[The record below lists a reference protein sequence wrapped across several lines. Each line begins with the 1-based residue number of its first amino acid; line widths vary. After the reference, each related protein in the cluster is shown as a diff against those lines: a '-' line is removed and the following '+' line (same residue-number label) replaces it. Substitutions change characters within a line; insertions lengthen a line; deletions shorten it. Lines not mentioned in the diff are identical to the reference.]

1 MMNKETISADQ
12 NASTLSTALVALSA
26 NAGISLTF
34 GGKRIW
40 IDALHKMPAQGP
52 DGYSHVTPDM
62 WDRMR
67 LDSAFTDPDLI
78 CFTHYHDDH
87 CSQEM
92 AAQALHAFSKAGLIL
107 PGPPSTPGSFPGA
120 LILSGHR
127 VVIRSDDLTLRFIR
141 LPHEGAQYR
150 NVSMYGLVISSHDR
164 TILVGSDC
172 ETASLRLADLLRDE
186 LKGTRIDLA
195 ILPFPWLTLRKGRA
209 FLEQN
214 IRPAHLILYHI
225 PFEADD
231 INGYRDAV
239 HRSADEFLRTHGSD
253 HMDVR
258 LLEDPLQAELVI
270 LQKPG
275 TRSMEE

>member
-1 MMNKETISADQ
+1 MMNRETISADQ
-12 NASTLSTALVALSA
+12 NTSAVSTALVALSA

-40 IDALHKMPAQGP
+40 IDALHKVPPGGP
-52 DGYSHVTPDM
+52 DGYSHVTQDM

-67 LDSAFTDPDLI
+67 SDSAFIDPDVI
-78 CFTHYHDDH
+78 CFTHFHDDH

-92 AAQALHAFSKAGLIL
+92 AAQALHVFRNTELIL
-107 PGPPSTPGSFPGA
+107 PGQPQTPGSFPA
-120 LILSGHR
+120 AMVLSGHQ

-150 NVSMYGLVISSHDR
+150 NVAMYGLVISSPDK

-172 ETASLRLADLLRDE
+172 ETASPRLADFLRNE
-186 LKGTRIDLA
+186 LKETRIDLA

-225 PFEADD
+225 PFEEDD

-239 HRSADEFLRTHGSD
+239 HRSTASFLQTHGSD

-258 LLEDPLQAELVI
+258 LLEDPLQAELVM
-270 LQKPG
+270 L
-275 TRSMEE
+275 